1 LSTVKD
7 VRLWMVFQNQNMSW
21 KFSKSK
27 IIESIEYN
35 NVYYKKSGL
44 SSLSMVLVVIM
55 GSLRDEAS
63 TPLKID
69 KLVGLTRISNDCQC

>member
-1 LSTVKD
+1 
-7 VRLWMVFQNQNMSW
+7 MSW